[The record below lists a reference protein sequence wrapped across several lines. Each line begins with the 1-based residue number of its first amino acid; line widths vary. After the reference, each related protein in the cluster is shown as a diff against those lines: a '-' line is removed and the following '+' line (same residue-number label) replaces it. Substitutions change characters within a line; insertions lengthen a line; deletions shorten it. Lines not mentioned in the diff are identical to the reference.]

1 MLQLLMGGVIM
12 LKIENRNGFIVYTIR
27 NKYINENGALNEKNV
42 CKACLKYKERKKEEA
57 KWSKKSY

>member
-42 CKACLKYKERKKEEA
+42 CKACLKYKERKKV
-57 KWSKKSY
+57 